1 MKKEGIITK
10 TITARPT
17 PEQLA
22 EAYKPWTPENDARM
36 ATVRKKEASQLKRK
50 KSTRR

>member
-17 PEQLA
+17 PEHLA
-22 EAYKPWTPENDARM
+22 EAYKPWTPDNDARM
-36 ATVRKKEASQLKRK
+36 AAERKKEANQPKRK